1 MKAFH
6 EVRSYDSDFM
16 VWYSNYENIGFLAH
30 WHREIELIYVRSG
43 ACPLSITDHTFTAHA
58 GDLAVCESGVIHYS
72 DSHGMDNSLDF
83 LIFDTSILGPLF
95 QNPGF
100 TYPLI
105 SREELERY
113 GLSGRLEDLI
123 GTVSRELREK
133 APFYQDVVA
142 SSIQTFWALLKRF
155 HPRADSEQVPDDRR
169 SRTLSGLQ
177 ELLSYI
183 DVHYADNIS
192 LEYAAARMNFSPSHF
207 SKTFKK
213 LMGTNFVTYLNM
225 VRVERAAHE
234 LRHTEKK
241 FTDVAL
247 SCGFNN
253 VRTFNRVFK
262 EITGCTPSEF
272 LVLPDPD
279 LYKRT
284 YYNRRSQEKEFVKDD
299 SMTVVKNSQPDK
311 KKEALYVR
319 KTCTVPETPD
329 PL

>member
-16 VWYSNYENIGFLAH
+16 VWHSNYENIGFLAH

-43 ACPLSITDHTFTAHA
+43 SCRLSISDHTFTAHA

-83 LIFDTSILGPLF
+83 IIFDTSILGPLF

-100 TYPLI
+100 SCPLVTKEQLEACGLD
-105 SREELERY
+105 SRLKELI
-113 GLSGRLEDLI
+113 D
-123 GTVSRELREK
+123 TVSGELAGK
-133 APFYQDVVA
+133 APFYQEVVI

-155 HPRADSEQVPDDRR
+155 HPRTNSVSLPDDRR
-169 SRTLSGLQ
+169 ARMLLDLQ

-192 LEYAAARMNFSPSHF
+192 LEYAAGRMNFSPSHF
-207 SKTFKK
+207 SKTFKRV
-213 LMGTNFVTYLNM
+213 MGINFVTYLNM
-225 VRVERAAHE
+225 VRVEQAANE
-234 LRHTEKK
+234 LQHTDKK

-253 VRTFNRVFK
+253 IRTFNRVFK
-262 EITGCTPSEF
+262 EITGYTPSEF
-272 LVLPDPD
+272 LALPDPD
-279 LYKRT
+279 IYKRT
-284 YYNRRSQEKEFVKDD
+284 YYNRRSAEKEFVKDD
-299 SMTVVKNSQPDK
+299 SLTLVKNFQ
-311 KKEALYVR
+311 
-319 KTCTVPETPD
+319 
-329 PL
+329 

>member
-16 VWYSNYENIGFLAH
+16 VWHSNYENIGFLAH
-30 WHREIELIYVRSG
+30 WHKEIELIYVRSG
-43 ACPLSITDHTFTAHA
+43 SCPLSITDHSFTAHA

-83 LIFDTSILGPLF
+83 IIFDTSILGQLF

-100 TYPLI
+100 TFPLVTK
-105 SREELERY
+105 EQLESY
-113 GLSGRLEDLI
+113 GLTARLEALI
-123 GTVSRELREK
+123 RTVSSELTDK
-133 APFYQDVVA
+133 APFYQDVVT

-155 HPRADSEQVPDDRR
+155 HPRADADQLPDGRR
-169 SRTLSGLQ
+169 SRMLSELQ
-177 ELLSYI
+177 ELLAYI
-183 DVHYADNIS
+183 DMHYADNIS
-192 LEYAAARMNFSPSHF
+192 LEYAAGRMNFSPSHF

-213 LMGTNFVTYLNM
+213 LMGINFVTYLNM
-225 VRVERAAHE
+225 VRVEQAAQE

-253 VRTFNRVFK
+253 IRTFNRVFK

-272 LVLPDPD
+272 LALPDPD

-284 YYNRRSQEKEFVKDD
+284 YYNRRSEEKEYVRDD
-299 SMTVVKNSQPDK
+299 SMTLVKNFQ
-311 KKEALYVR
+311 
-319 KTCTVPETPD
+319 
-329 PL
+329 

>member
-16 VWYSNYENIGFLAH
+16 VWHSNYENIGFLAH
-30 WHREIELIYVRSG
+30 WHKEIELIYVRSG
-43 ACPLSITDHTFTAHA
+43 NCSLSITDHSFTAHA

-83 LIFDTSILGPLF
+83 IIFDTSILGQLF

-100 TYPLI
+100 TFPLVTKEQLK
-105 SREELERY
+105 SY
-113 GLSGRLEDLI
+113 GLTARLEALI
-123 GTVSRELREK
+123 RTVSSELTDK
-133 APFYQDVVA
+133 APFYQDVVT

-155 HPRADSEQVPDDRR
+155 HPRADADQLPDGRR
-169 SRTLSGLQ
+169 SRMLSELQ
-177 ELLSYI
+177 ELLAYI

-192 LEYAAARMNFSPSHF
+192 LEYAAGRMNFSPSHF

-213 LMGTNFVTYLNM
+213 LMGINFVTYLNM
-225 VRVERAAHE
+225 VRVEQAAQE

-253 VRTFNRVFK
+253 IRTFNRVFK

-272 LVLPDPD
+272 LALPDPD

-284 YYNRRSQEKEFVKDD
+284 YYNRRSEEKEYVRDD
-299 SMTVVKNSQPDK
+299 SMTLVKNFQ
-311 KKEALYVR
+311 
-319 KTCTVPETPD
+319 
-329 PL
+329 

>member
-16 VWYSNYENIGFLAH
+16 VWHSNYENIGFLAH
-30 WHREIELIYVRSG
+30 WHKEIELIYVRSG
-43 ACPLSITDHTFTAHA
+43 NCSLSITDHSFTAHA

-83 LIFDTSILGPLF
+83 IIFDTSILGQLF

-100 TYPLI
+100 TFPLVTKEQLD
-105 SREELERY
+105 SY
-113 GLSGRLEDLI
+113 GLTARLEALI
-123 GTVSRELREK
+123 RTVSSELTDK
-133 APFYQDVVA
+133 APFYQDVVT

-155 HPRADSEQVPDDRR
+155 HPRADADQLPDGRR
-169 SRTLSGLQ
+169 SRMLSELQ
-177 ELLSYI
+177 ELLAYI

-192 LEYAAARMNFSPSHF
+192 LEYAAGRMNFSPSHF

-213 LMGTNFVTYLNM
+213 LMGINFVTYLNM
-225 VRVERAAHE
+225 VRVEQAAQE

-253 VRTFNRVFK
+253 IRTFNRVFK

-272 LVLPDPD
+272 LALPDPD

-284 YYNRRSQEKEFVKDD
+284 YYNRRSEEKEYVRDD
-299 SMTVVKNSQPDK
+299 SMTLVKNFQ
-311 KKEALYVR
+311 
-319 KTCTVPETPD
+319 
-329 PL
+329 

>member
-16 VWYSNYENIGFLAH
+16 VWHSNYENIGFLAH
-30 WHREIELIYVRSG
+30 WHKEIELIYVRSG
-43 ACPLSITDHTFTAHA
+43 SCSLSITDHSFTVHA

-83 LIFDTSILGPLF
+83 IIFDTSILGQLF

-100 TYPLI
+100 TFPLVTK
-105 SREELERY
+105 EQLESY
-113 GLSGRLEDLI
+113 GLTARLEALI
-123 GTVSRELREK
+123 RTVSSELTDK
-133 APFYQDVVA
+133 APFYQDVVT

-155 HPRADSEQVPDDRR
+155 HPRADADQLPDGRR
-169 SRTLSGLQ
+169 SRMLSELQ
-177 ELLSYI
+177 ELLAYI

-192 LEYAAARMNFSPSHF
+192 LEYAAGRMNFSPSHF

-213 LMGTNFVTYLNM
+213 LMGINFVTYLNM
-225 VRVERAAHE
+225 VRVEQAAQE
-234 LRHTEKK
+234 LRLTEKK
-241 FTDVAL
+241 STDVAL

-253 VRTFNRVFK
+253 IRTFNRVFK

-272 LVLPDPD
+272 LALPDPD

-284 YYNRRSQEKEFVKDD
+284 YYNRRSEEKEYVRDD
-299 SMTVVKNSQPDK
+299 SMTLVKNFQ
-311 KKEALYVR
+311 
-319 KTCTVPETPD
+319 
-329 PL
+329 

>member
-16 VWYSNYENIGFLAH
+16 VWHSSYENIGFLAH
-30 WHREIELIYVRSG
+30 WHKEIELIYVRSG
-43 ACPLSITDHTFTAHA
+43 SCPLNVTDHTFVARA
-58 GDLAVCESGVIHYS
+58 GDLAVCESGMIHYS
-72 DSHGMDNSLDF
+72 DSHGLDNSLDF
-83 LIFDTSILGPLF
+83 VIFDTSILGPLF

-100 TYPLI
+100 ASPLVTH
-105 SREELERY
+105 EELVRC

-123 GTVSRELREK
+123 DTVSRELSEK
-133 APFYQDVVA
+133 SPFYQEVVA
-142 SSIQTFWALLKRF
+142 SSIQTFWALLKRS
-155 HPRADSEQVPDDRR
+155 HPRADAGQLPDDRR
-169 SRTLSGLQ
+169 ARTLSGLQ

-192 LEYAAARMNFSPSHF
+192 LEYAAGRMNFSPSHF

-225 VRVERAAHE
+225 VRVERAAYE

-253 VRTFNRVFK
+253 IRTFNRVFK

-272 LVLPDPD
+272 VVLPDPD

-284 YYNRRSQEKEFVKDD
+284 YYNRRSEEKEYVKDD
-299 SMTVVKNSQPDK
+299 SLTLVKNFQ
-311 KKEALYVR
+311 
-319 KTCTVPETPD
+319 
-329 PL
+329 

>member
-16 VWYSNYENIGFLAH
+16 VWHSNYENIGFLAH
-30 WHREIELIYVRSG
+30 WHKEIELIYVRSG
-43 ACPLSITDHTFTAHA
+43 SCSLSITDHSFTVHA

-83 LIFDTSILGPLF
+83 IIFDTSILGQLF

-100 TYPLI
+100 TFPLV
-105 SREELERY
+105 SKEQLESY
-113 GLSGRLEDLI
+113 GLTARLEALI
-123 GTVSRELREK
+123 RTVSSELTDK
-133 APFYQDVVA
+133 APFYQDVVT

-155 HPRADSEQVPDDRR
+155 HPRADADQLPDGRR
-169 SRTLSGLQ
+169 SRMLSELQ
-177 ELLSYI
+177 ELLAYI

-192 LEYAAARMNFSPSHF
+192 LEYAAGRMNFSPSHF

-213 LMGTNFVTYLNM
+213 LMGINFVTYLNM
-225 VRVERAAHE
+225 VRVEQAAQE

-253 VRTFNRVFK
+253 IRTFNRVFK

-272 LVLPDPD
+272 LALPDPD

-284 YYNRRSQEKEFVKDD
+284 YYNRRSEEKEYVRDD
-299 SMTVVKNSQPDK
+299 SMTLVKNFQ
-311 KKEALYVR
+311 
-319 KTCTVPETPD
+319 
-329 PL
+329 

>member
-16 VWYSNYENIGFLAH
+16 VWHSNYENIGFLAH
-30 WHREIELIYVRSG
+30 WHKEIELIYVRSG
-43 ACPLSITDHTFTAHA
+43 SCSLSITDHSFTAHA

-83 LIFDTSILGPLF
+83 IIFDTSILGQLF

-100 TYPLI
+100 TFPLVTK
-105 SREELERY
+105 EQLESY
-113 GLSGRLEDLI
+113 GLTARLEALI
-123 GTVSRELREK
+123 RTVSSELTDK
-133 APFYQDVVA
+133 APFYQDVVT
-142 SSIQTFWALLKRF
+142 SSIQTSWALLRRF
-155 HPRADSEQVPDDRR
+155 HPRADADQLPDGRR
-169 SRTLSGLQ
+169 SRMLSELQ
-177 ELLSYI
+177 ELLAYI

-192 LEYAAARMNFSPSHF
+192 LEYAAGRMNFSPSHF

-213 LMGTNFVTYLNM
+213 LMGINFVTYLNM
-225 VRVERAAHE
+225 VRVEQAAQE

-253 VRTFNRVFK
+253 IRTFNRVFK

-272 LVLPDPD
+272 LALPDPD

-284 YYNRRSQEKEFVKDD
+284 YYNRRSEEKEYVRDD
-299 SMTVVKNSQPDK
+299 SMTLVKNFQ
-311 KKEALYVR
+311 
-319 KTCTVPETPD
+319 
-329 PL
+329 

>member
-16 VWYSNYENIGFLAH
+16 VWHSNYENIGFLAH
-30 WHREIELIYVRSG
+30 WHKEIELIYVRSG
-43 ACPLSITDHTFTAHA
+43 NCSLSITDHSFTAHA

-83 LIFDTSILGPLF
+83 IIFDTSILGQLF

-100 TYPLI
+100 TFPLVTK
-105 SREELERY
+105 EQLESY
-113 GLSGRLEDLI
+113 GLTARLEALI
-123 GTVSRELREK
+123 RTVSSELTDK
-133 APFYQDVVA
+133 APFYQDVVT

-155 HPRADSEQVPDDRR
+155 HPRADADQLPDGRR
-169 SRTLSGLQ
+169 SRMLSELQ
-177 ELLSYI
+177 ELLAYI
-183 DVHYADNIS
+183 DMHYADNIS
-192 LEYAAARMNFSPSHF
+192 LEYAAGRMNFSPSHF

-213 LMGTNFVTYLNM
+213 LMGINFVTYLNM
-225 VRVERAAHE
+225 VRVEQAAQE

-253 VRTFNRVFK
+253 IRTFNRVFK

-272 LVLPDPD
+272 LALPDPD

-284 YYNRRSQEKEFVKDD
+284 YYNRRSEEKEYVRDD
-299 SMTVVKNSQPDK
+299 SMTLVKNFQ
-311 KKEALYVR
+311 
-319 KTCTVPETPD
+319 
-329 PL
+329 

>member
-16 VWYSNYENIGFLAH
+16 VWHSNYENIGFLAH
-30 WHREIELIYVRSG
+30 WHKEIELIYVRSG
-43 ACPLSITDHTFTAHA
+43 SCSLSITDHSFTVHA

-83 LIFDTSILGPLF
+83 IIFDTSILGQLF

-100 TYPLI
+100 TFPLVTK
-105 SREELERY
+105 EQLESY
-113 GLSGRLEDLI
+113 GLTARLEALI
-123 GTVSRELREK
+123 RTVSSELTDK
-133 APFYQDVVA
+133 APFYQDVVT

-155 HPRADSEQVPDDRR
+155 HPRADADQLPDGRR
-169 SRTLSGLQ
+169 SRMLSELQ
-177 ELLSYI
+177 ELLAYI

-192 LEYAAARMNFSPSHF
+192 LEYAAGRMNFSPSHF

-213 LMGTNFVTYLNM
+213 LMGINFVTYLNM
-225 VRVERAAHE
+225 VRVEQAAQE

-253 VRTFNRVFK
+253 IRTFNRVFK

-272 LVLPDPD
+272 LALPDPD

-284 YYNRRSQEKEFVKDD
+284 YYNRRSEEKEYVRDD
-299 SMTVVKNSQPDK
+299 SMTLVKNFQ
-311 KKEALYVR
+311 
-319 KTCTVPETPD
+319 
-329 PL
+329 

>member
-16 VWYSNYENIGFLAH
+16 VWHSNYENIGFLAH
-30 WHREIELIYVRSG
+30 WHKEIELIYVRSG
-43 ACPLSITDHTFTAHA
+43 SCPLSITDHSFTAHA

-83 LIFDTSILGPLF
+83 IIFDTSILGQLF

-100 TYPLI
+100 TFPLVTK
-105 SREELERY
+105 EQLESY
-113 GLSGRLEDLI
+113 GLTARLEALI
-123 GTVSRELREK
+123 RTVSSELTDK
-133 APFYQDVVA
+133 APFYQDVVT

-155 HPRADSEQVPDDRR
+155 HPRADADQLPDGRR
-169 SRTLSGLQ
+169 SRMLSELQ
-177 ELLSYI
+177 ELLAYI

-192 LEYAAARMNFSPSHF
+192 LEYAAGRMNFSPSHF

-213 LMGTNFVTYLNM
+213 LMGINFVTYLNM
-225 VRVERAAHE
+225 VRVEQAAQE

-253 VRTFNRVFK
+253 IRTFNRVFK

-272 LVLPDPD
+272 LALPDPD

-284 YYNRRSQEKEFVKDD
+284 YYNRRSEEKEYVRDD
-299 SMTVVKNSQPDK
+299 SMTLVKNFQ
-311 KKEALYVR
+311 
-319 KTCTVPETPD
+319 
-329 PL
+329 